1 MGTAPA
7 THSLTAPTVNA
18 LADGLNKGEFVPF
31 YQPLGMFNTNAGKAL
46 KRSFAGNI
54 QLKD

>member
-31 YQPLGMFNTNAGKAL
+31 TSLYGMFNTNAGKAL